1 MKSSSNILEAVEDS
15 ELNKCWL
22 LVQELRP
29 HVSQHDFVKAVGE
42 MRHEGYT
49 PVFIQE
55 DDEFVAYVGFR
66 EMQMLFSGKIIYI
79 DDLVTAPQHR
89 GKGYASQLLDYIIEI
104 ARSKKLKG
112 VHLDSGYLKNE
123 AHRLYLNK
131 GFILR
136 AHHFALEL

>member
-1 MKSSSNILEAVEDS
+1 MKSSSNIIQLVQDKEFH
-15 ELNKCWL
+15 KCWL
-22 LVQELRP
+22 LVRELRP
-29 HVSQHDFVKAVGE
+29 HVSQQEFVKAISE

-55 DDEFVAYVGFR
+55 GEEIVAYAGFR

-79 DDLVTAPQHR
+79 DDLVTAPIHR
-89 GKGYASQLLDYIIEI
+89 GKGYASRLLDHIIEI
-104 ARSKKLKG
+104 AKSKNLKG

-136 AHHFALEL
+136 AHHFAFDF